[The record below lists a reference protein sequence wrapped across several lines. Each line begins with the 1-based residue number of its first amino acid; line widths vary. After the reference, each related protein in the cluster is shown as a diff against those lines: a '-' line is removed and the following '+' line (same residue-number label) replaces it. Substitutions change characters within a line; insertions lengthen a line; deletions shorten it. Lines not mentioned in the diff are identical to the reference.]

1 MTSTESQ
8 VQTSICEYLE
18 LKRHFFWRSN
28 NIPVFDPARKAY
40 RAMPKFS
47 KKGVP
52 DIIVVKEGV
61 FVGLEV
67 KAPKKY
73 QSKEQKQFE
82 ADCKEAGGEYY
93 TVRSIE
99 DVQEIGL

>member
-1 MTSTESQ
+1 MPESQ
-8 VQTSICEYLE
+8 IVTSICEYLE
-18 LKRHFFWRSN
+18 VKKHFFWRQN
-28 NIPVFDPARKAY
+28 NVSVYDPVGKRF

-52 DIIVVKEGV
+52 DIIVIWRGY

-67 KAPKKY
+67 KQKGKY
-73 QSKEQKQFE
+73 LSKDQKEFR
-82 ADCKEAGGEYY
+82 DGVIDAGGEYHL
-93 TVRSIE
+93 VRSIE